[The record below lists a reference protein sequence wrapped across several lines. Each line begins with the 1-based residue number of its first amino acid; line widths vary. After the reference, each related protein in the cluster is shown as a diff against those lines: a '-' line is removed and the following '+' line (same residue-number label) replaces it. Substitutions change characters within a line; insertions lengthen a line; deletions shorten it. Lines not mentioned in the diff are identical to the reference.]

1 MFFKDIKGKD
11 KLSLELRSNVDRG
24 RIPHAQLLLSKEG
37 TGGLAVALAYASY
50 IMCENK
56 QESDSCG
63 ECSQCKKSHKFV
75 HPDIHF
81 SFPVVRL
88 GDKKRESTTS
98 DDFLTKWREILSK
111 SPYMSKTDWFDT
123 INEHN
128 STPNINAKECSDLM
142 HKLNMKA
149 YEADKKV
156 LIMWLPEYLEKEG
169 NRLLKL
175 IEEPTDNTYI
185 ILITENQDQILQ
197 TILSRCQLVKIPAFS
212 SEDISAYLTEHYQ
225 TPEAK
230 AIQIANLA
238 DGNLNLAIAI
248 SNNQAADY
256 SQLIISWLRVAYK
269 SDPLEINQWIKG
281 IEDLDKEEQKSFLE
295 YGLHFLRQYNF
306 RLLTKSDK
314 VNLTANE
321 IEIANNLVKILDI
334 NKSAAISNLINELLE
349 NIPRNVNLKISLFAD
364 TLQIGRILRQQII
377 PV

>member
-11 KLSLELRSNVDRG
+11 KLTSELRTNVDRG

-63 ECSQCKKSHKFV
+63 ECSQCKKSYKFV

-98 DDFLTKWREILSK
+98 DDFLPKWREMLSK
-111 SPYMSKTDWFDT
+111 SPYMSKTDWFDA

-225 TPEAK
+225 TPQAK
-230 AIQIANLA
+230 TIQIANLA

-334 NKSAAISNLINELLE
+334 DKSAAISNLINELLE
-349 NIPRNVNLKISLFAD
+349 NIPRNINLKISLFAD